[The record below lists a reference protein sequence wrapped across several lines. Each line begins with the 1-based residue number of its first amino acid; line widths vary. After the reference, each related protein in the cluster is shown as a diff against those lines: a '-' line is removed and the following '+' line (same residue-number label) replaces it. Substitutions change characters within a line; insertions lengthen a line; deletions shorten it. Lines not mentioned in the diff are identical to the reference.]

1 MGIGYNPYT
10 HAGMTP
16 KVFISSELGF
26 MIDEIVNYRWK
37 QGRDGVIDV
46 PNDKDDHAMD
56 AMKYILTNDKDNAKM
71 VKQMIQF
78 QQEIRKWKAMN

>member
-1 MGIGYNPYT
+1 
-10 HAGMTP
+10 
-16 KVFISSELGF
+16 
-26 MIDEIVNYRWK
+26 
-37 QGRDGVIDV
+37 
-46 PNDKDDHAMD
+46 MD